1 MPSLKDLAS
10 VTSRLDQ
17 LSSDLH
23 SELVEGSVDFRK
35 MVGLADDIGR
45 HSDRL
50 AAAFNTM
57 AEALDQSLDGSGDGS
72 AGGGASSGEQETD

>member
-1 MPSLKDLAS
+1 MPSLEDLAA
-10 VTSRLDQ
+10 VTGRLDQ
-17 LSSDLH
+17 LTTELH
-23 SELVEGSVDFRK
+23 SELTQGSIDFRK

-57 AEALDQSLDGSGDGS
+57 AEALETSLEAATSDGDEDAADG
-72 AGGGASSGEQETD
+72 E